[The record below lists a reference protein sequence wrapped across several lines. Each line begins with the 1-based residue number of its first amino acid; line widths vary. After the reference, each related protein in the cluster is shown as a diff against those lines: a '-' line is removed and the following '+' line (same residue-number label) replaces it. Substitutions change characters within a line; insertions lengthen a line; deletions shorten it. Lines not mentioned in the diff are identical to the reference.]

1 MAQNRTDKRKEL
13 YSDPQRIAL
22 LEEDAD
28 ESDVYHQVIEDKLD
42 TLNKLLIGILITMAT
57 GTTFAAASV
66 VTGAFN

>member
-1 MAQNRTDKRKEL
+1 MPTTRTRKRKDL

-28 ESDVYHQVIEDKLD
+28 ENDTYHKTIEDKLD

-57 GTTFAAASV
+57 GTTFAAATV
-66 VTGAFN
+66 ITGAFN